1 MQGYLGY
8 VVSSNGVSTD
18 PDKISVVKN
27 WPVPKTVKE
36 LRSFLGFASYYRR
49 FVKDF
54 SKVADL
60 LHDLQNR
67 CLRELKLT
75 KHLLVPFPKR

>member
-1 MQGYLGY
+1 MSY
-8 VVSSNGVSTD
+8 VVSSDGVSAD

-36 LRSFLGFASYYRR
+36 LRLFIGFASYYRR

-54 SKVADL
+54 YKFADP
-60 LHDLQNR
+60 LH
-67 CLRELKLT
+67 E
-75 KHLLVPFPKR
+75 

>member
-1 MQGYLGY
+1 M
-8 VVSSNGVSTD
+8 VSSDGVSAD

-36 LRSFLGFASYYRR
+36 LRLFIGFASYYRR

-54 SKVADL
+54 SKFADP
-60 LHDLQNR
+60 LH
-67 CLRELKLT
+67 E
-75 KHLLVPFPKR
+75 